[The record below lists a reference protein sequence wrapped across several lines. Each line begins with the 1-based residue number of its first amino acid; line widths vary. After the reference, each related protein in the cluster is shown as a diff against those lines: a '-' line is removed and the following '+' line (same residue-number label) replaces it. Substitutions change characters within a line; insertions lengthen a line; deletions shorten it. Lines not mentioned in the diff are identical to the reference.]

1 MKTDMDQN
9 TASSRI
15 VYLDLLRI
23 VAIFAMML
31 LHVSAINWYALPVTS
46 PQWQVL
52 NADDSLVRFC
62 VPVLLMISGSQL
74 LNLQKALPLNKL
86 FRTKILR
93 LITAFAFWSL
103 MYTLIDHA
111 RRTSTINPDVLVS
124 MTKAFIVGHY
134 HLWFLMT
141 LLGLYLI
148 VPLLRKIVENQ
159 ALMQYFLVLSFLFTF
174 TMNLGLVFFGDQPV
188 VQLLLSKLNFF
199 FTLGYSGYFVL
210 GLYLHQVELSPSVR
224 R

>member
-1 MKTDMDQN
+1 
-9 TASSRI
+9 
-15 VYLDLLRI
+15 
-23 VAIFAMML
+23 
-31 LHVSAINWYALPVTS
+31 
-46 PQWQVL
+46 
-52 NADDSLVRFC
+52 
-62 VPVLLMISGSQL
+62 MISGSQL

-111 RRTSTINPDVLVS
+111 RRYGTINPDVLVS
-124 MTKAFIVGHY
+124 MTKAFILGHY

-141 LLGLYLI
+141 LVGLYLI

-174 TMNLGLVFFGDQPV
+174 TMNLVLVFLGNQPV

-224 R
+224 RWIYGMGILSVIITIVGTQSLSLQANHPTELLYDYLLPTTLLTSAAVFLFFKTIFANLKLSP

>member
-31 LHVSAINWYALPVTS
+31 LHVSAINWYVLPVTS

-52 NADDSLVRFC
+52 NAYDSLVRFC

-74 LNLQKALPLNKL
+74 LNLQKAFPLKKL
-86 FRTKILR
+86 FQTKILR

-103 MYTLIDHA
+103 LYTLIDHA
-111 RRTSTINPDVLVS
+111 RRYGTINPDDLVS
-124 MTKAFIVGHY
+124 MAKAFILGH
-134 HLWFLMT
+134 
-141 LLGLYLI
+141 
-148 VPLLRKIVENQ
+148 
-159 ALMQYFLVLSFLFTF
+159 
-174 TMNLGLVFFGDQPV
+174 
-188 VQLLLSKLNFF
+188 
-199 FTLGYSGYFVL
+199 
-210 GLYLHQVELSPSVR
+210 
-224 R
+224 